1 MQLSQDQKGEF
12 YTSGVIKAMLDDKIP
27 CKMLQLER
35 TDLHVLG
42 TPAQVRS
49 IGLTPCCFSLPKL
62 LAAAHPSAFAQHP
75 QASAALLTDSLGP
88 NTQAPVRPILS
99 LTPPAACPCAGAAV
113 LPGVAIAAIAP
124 LRL

>member
-49 IGLTPCCFSLPKL
+49 LGLTPSCFSL
-62 LAAAHPSAFAQHP
+62 
-75 QASAALLTDSLGP
+75 
-88 NTQAPVRPILS
+88 RPIRL
-99 LTPPAACPCAGAAV
+99 L
-113 LPGVAIAAIAP
+113 
-124 LRL
+124 LRSIRKHQQPY